1 MKVPHIKICTR
12 LLKQYLEIYNNKCL
26 FQKRRRPQI
35 NDLSFYFKKVGGREN
50 KRNKASRIKEII
62 KIIVEI
68 NVQNI
73 ENQQGKINENK
84 NWFVGNI
91 NKNDKLLARLIR
103 KKENERERKMKI
115 TNLRNEKVGITI
127 DSMDSKRIIWEYY
140 EQSYGYKSNYL
151 DKMVIP

>member
-1 MKVPHIKICTR
+1 MILTSTLRK
-12 LLKQYLEIYNNKCL
+12 E
-26 FQKRRRPQI
+26 
-35 NDLSFYFKKVGGREN
+35 KKKGKPN
-50 KRNKASRIKEII
+50 SKASRIKEII

-127 DSMDSKRIIWEYY
+127 DSMDSERIIWEYY